1 MRRYLLLL
9 LAALLLSAC
18 AGKIV
23 LQPRPG
29 AVPAGV
35 DLGGQW
41 RLQGSEDALNR
52 ARRRGGQVFVF
63 LESGEDLKITQTAH
77 GLFVSFDRAIV
88 EEYRFGENR
97 EINIGPVI
105 AQRVSGWDGA
115 GYVIET
121 LDKDGV
127 ILSERYSLKDDMLL
141 RRIRVIAKEDTRTD
155 LTQTFRRR

>member
-1 MRRYLLLL
+1 MRNAVVIL

-18 AGKIV
+18 ASKVV
-23 LQPRPG
+23 LLPRTA

-35 DLGGQW
+35 DLSGQW
-41 RLQGSEDALNR
+41 RLQGSEDVLDR
-52 ARRRGGQVFVF
+52 ARRRGAQVLVF
-63 LESGEDLKITQTAH
+63 LESGESLKVTQTSH

-97 EINIGPVI
+97 EINIGPVA

-127 ILSERYSLKDDMLL
+127 ILSERYSIEDDTLL
-141 RRIRVIAKEDTRTD
+141 RRIRVVVNEDTTND

>member
-1 MRRYLLLL
+1 MRNAVVLL

-18 AGKIV
+18 AGKVV
-23 LQPRPG
+23 LLPRTA

-35 DLGGQW
+35 DLSGQW

-52 ARRRGGQVFVF
+52 ARRRGAQVFVF
-63 LESGEDLKITQTAH
+63 LESGESLKVTQTPH

-97 EINIGPVI
+97 EINIGPVA

-115 GYVIET
+115 AYVIET
-121 LDKDGV
+121 LDKDGAV
-127 ILSERYSLKDDMLL
+127 LSERYSIEGDTLL
-141 RRIRVIAKEDTRTD
+141 RRIRVVVNADTTTD
-155 LTQTFRRR
+155 LTQVFRRR